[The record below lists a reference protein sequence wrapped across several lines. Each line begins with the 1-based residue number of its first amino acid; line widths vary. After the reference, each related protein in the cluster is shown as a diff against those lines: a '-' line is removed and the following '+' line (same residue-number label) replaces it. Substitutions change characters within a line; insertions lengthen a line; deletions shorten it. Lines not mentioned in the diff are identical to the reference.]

1 MQYGAIPASKRV
13 ENRLPRCSWC
23 GLPLDLCICGDLP
36 RLKTNCA
43 VVLIMHHVEQR
54 RTTNTGRLAMRSL
67 VRGQILIR
75 GLPNQ
80 PPREALPEGRR
91 LVLFPYEDAEVLTPE
106 HAKDG
111 PVVLIVP
118 DGNWSQ
124 AQRTARRDPD
134 AREATRV
141 TLPSGGEPSRYRL
154 RRNPREG
161 TLSTIEAIG
170 RALAILEGPE
180 VAQELNRVFELF
192 VARSL
197 TLRSSGK
204 PRTPL
209 ETSGV
214 TRGDTGS

>member
-1 MQYGAIPASKRV
+1 
-13 ENRLPRCSWC
+13 
-23 GLPLDLCICGDLP
+23 
-36 RLKTNCA
+36 
-43 VVLIMHHVEQR
+43 VLIMHHVEQR

-214 TRGDTGS
+214 TKGDTGS